1 VIDSTFPGQK
11 MLRLQ
16 RESILNCPI
25 LSIQDALRHAS
36 LPADMKFDT
45 VRRFAGHGDPSKA

>member
-1 VIDSTFPGQK
+1 

-16 RESILNCPI
+16 RESSVNCPI
-25 LSIQDALRHAS
+25 LSIQDALRHAF
-36 LPADMKFDT
+36 LPVDMEFDT